1 MTDQDLFSR
10 RTGVQLEIMKSMM
23 SGDPQK
29 KSEEIEI
36 WMKNYAEK
44 FEKIW
49 QDWVHDIVEIK
60 KYLSLQ

>member
-49 QDWVHDIVEIK
+49 QD
-60 KYLSLQ
+60 